1 MISLR
6 RSYHRRFGHS
16 ERYHLAVVFT
26 ILVVAWVA
34 VPLVVQFVDAVRGY
48 DPAYYEPKDFE
59 RQEWL
64 KRQVVPA
71 VRPGV
76 PWEVLIDIALVLLV
90 AIVWLTF
97 VPARGP
103 RRHSPPR

>member
-6 RSYHRRFGHS
+6 R
-16 ERYHLAVVFT
+16 
-26 ILVVAWVA
+26 
-34 VPLVVQFVDAVRGY
+34 
-48 DPAYYEPKDFE
+48 EPKDFDIV
-59 RQEWL
+59 L
-64 KRQVVPA
+64 VV
-71 VRPGV
+71 
-76 PWEVLIDIALVLLV
+76 LV